1 MVTGVEQG
9 GTVYAFLSIDEV
21 CRASR
26 ALQSAY
32 DADNSL
38 YKDPQHN
45 RYYLVLHKGDHS
57 PQTFNKVCN
66 ILSEYAESIHCN
78 AGTES
83 HYKEH
88 FTLILAKHAL
98 QALKQL

>member
-1 MVTGVEQG
+1 MRKYAIPKATAIVTNSSIV
-9 GTVYAFLSIDEV
+9 LSLPAPM
-21 CRASR
+21 C
-26 ALQSAY
+26 
-32 DADNSL
+32 
-38 YKDPQHN
+38 
-45 RYYLVLHKGDHS
+45 
-57 PQTFNKVCN
+57 FN